1 MRRRP
6 QVKEETMQSS
16 TEMSQF
22 ATFDQKPQ
30 FAGFPKLG
38 NFFTRDAVLELS
50 ERAAELAPSSFNA
63 ERYTVDVIFSS
74 GAAVERTDLQ
84 GRFLEVLEMSAS
96 AADLSE
102 FVGAPV
108 LDAHNRASSRSIY
121 GTVSAARI
129 DSGRGLATIQLSRTA
144 DAAPIVDRIREGSL
158 RNVSIGYQVLSV
170 REERTNGQRT
180 LVATRWKPKELSFVP
195 IGADPLAQVRSDPHE
210 IRSMAALMGLPATFA
225 ESLVT
230 RALTME
236 QARTEILT
244 EMQRSAPRINP
255 VAPALVTRDVGE
267 GLAERIADGL
277 LVRMDRSHQPTS
289 GRPYTYCRMAD
300 VARICLET
308 RGLST
313 LGSPAQLIERAMH
326 TTSDFP
332 SVLAELFNKNLSTIT
347 RTPSPVVTLFR
358 ASTVADFR
366 AKHFMDISDGPL
378 LAKVNESG
386 EVTFGTITD
395 KTIASYA
402 ASSYAKAFTISFQ
415 ALTNDDMGALQDI
428 SAKMTRGARAW
439 FEGFLVGIIISNP
452 LLADGQATFSAAH
465 ANLSATPAAPT
476 DASIAEGKLGMRLQ
490 QDLSGNP
497 LNLMPRYIFIPAALE
512 TTVDQLL
519 ATLYPQQPAE
529 AVVAARTLTPIVD
542 SRLDQ
547 AGQTKSWYLF
557 CDPSTAAVFEY
568 SDLEGYSGPQVQA
581 AELFTNLG
589 TSYRVVWHV
598 GAGAVDS
605 RGGWKNA
612 GV

>member
-1 MRRRP
+1 
-6 QVKEETMQSS
+6 MQLS
-16 TEMSQF
+16 TEINSG
-22 ATFDQKPQ
+22 PN
-30 FAGFPKLG
+30 PE
-38 NFFTRDAVLELS
+38 FFTRDAVLELS
-50 ERAAELAPSSFNA
+50 ERAAELAPASFNA

-74 GAAVERTDLQ
+74 GAAVERSDLQ

-108 LDAHNRASSRSIY
+108 LDAHNRTSSRSIY

-129 DSGRGLATIQLSRTA
+129 DGGRGLATVQLSRTA

-158 RNVSIGYQVLSV
+158 RAVSIGYQVLQT

-195 IGADPLAQVRSDPHE
+195 IGADPTARVRAADPGQVRN
-210 IRSMAALMGLPATFA
+210 MAMSMGLPGEFA

-230 RALTME
+230 RGLSVE
-236 QARTEILT
+236 QARGEILG
-244 EMQRSAPRINP
+244 ELQRSAPRINP
-255 VAPALVTRDVGE
+255 VAPAIVTRDVGE
-267 GLAERIADGL
+267 GLVERIADGL
-277 LVRMDRSHQPTS
+277 LTRMDRSHQPTT
-289 GRPYTYCRMAD
+289 GRGYTYLRMAD

-313 LGSPAQLIERAMH
+313 LGSPAALIERAMH

-332 SVLAELFNKNLSTIT
+332 NVLAELFNKNLINIT
-347 RTPSPVVTLFR
+347 RTPSPVLQLFR

-366 AKHFMDISDGPL
+366 AKHFMEISDGPL
-378 LAKVNESG
+378 LEKVNEAG
-386 EVTFGTITD
+386 EIHFGSISD
-395 KTIASYA
+395 KAISSYS
-402 ASSYAKAFTISFQ
+402 ASSYAKGFTISFQ

-439 FEGFLVGIIISNP
+439 FEGFLVGIIVSNP
-452 LLADGQATFSAAH
+452 PLADGQAVFSAAH
-465 ANLSATPAAPT
+465 KNLSATPAAPS

-490 QDLSGNP
+490 TDLSGNP
-497 LNLMPRYIFIPAALE
+497 LNLMPRYIFLPAALE
-512 TTVDQLL
+512 TTMDQLL
-519 ATLYPQQPAE
+519 ATLYPAQPDQAI
-529 AVVAARTLTPIVD
+529 VAARTLTPIVD

-547 AGQTKSWYLF
+547 AGQTKPWYLF
-557 CDPSTAAVFEY
+557 AEPSAAAVFEY

-581 AELFTNLG
+581 TELFTSLG

-612 GV
+612 GA

>member
-1 MRRRP
+1 
-6 QVKEETMQSS
+6 MQLS
-16 TEMSQF
+16 TEIISARGAEMNCVPGTQ
-22 ATFDQKPQ
+22 
-30 FAGFPKLG
+30 
-38 NFFTRDAVLELS
+38 FFTRDAVLELS

-74 GAAVERTDLQ
+74 GAAVERSDLQ
-84 GRFLEVLEMSAS
+84 GRFLEVLEMTSA

-102 FVGAPV
+102 FIGAPV
-108 LDAHNRASSRSIY
+108 LDAHNRTSSRSIY

-144 DAAPIVDRIREGSL
+144 DASPIVDRIREGSL
-158 RNVSIGYQVLSV
+158 RNVSIGYQVLQN

-180 LVATRWKPKELSFVP
+180 MIVTRWKPKELSFVP
-195 IGADPLAQVRSDPHE
+195 IGADPAARVRGLSSAPDD
-210 IRSMAALMGLPATFA
+210 IRSMATMMGLPPAFA
-225 ESLVT
+225 ESLAT
-230 RALTME
+230 RSLTVE
-236 QARTEILT
+236 QARGEILG
-244 EMQRSAPRINP
+244 ELQRNAPRINP

-277 LVRMDRSHQPTS
+277 LTRMDRSHVPTA
-289 GRPYTYCRMAD
+289 GRGYTYLRMAD

-332 SVLAELFNKNLSTIT
+332 NVLAELFNKNLSTIT

-358 ASTVADFR
+358 PSTVADFR
-366 AKHFMDISDGPL
+366 NKHFMDISDGPL
-378 LAKVNESG
+378 LEKVNEAG
-386 EVTFGTITD
+386 EVHFGTISD
-395 KTIASYA
+395 KTLASYKA
-402 ASSYAKAFTISFQ
+402 DSYAKGFTISFQ

-428 SAKMTRGARAW
+428 SAKMTRGARGW
-439 FEGFLVGIIISNP
+439 FEAFLVGIIVSNP
-452 LLADGQATFSAAH
+452 LLADGQAVFSAAH
-465 ANLSATPAAPT
+465 KNLSATPAAPA

-497 LNLMPRYIFIPAALE
+497 LNLMPRYIFVPAALE

-519 ATLYPQQPAE
+519 AQLYPQQPSE
-529 AVVAARTLTPIVD
+529 AVVAARTVTPVVD

-557 CDPSTAAVFEY
+557 ADPSTAAVFEY
-568 SDLEGYSGPQVQA
+568 SDLEGYAGPQVQA

>member
-1 MRRRP
+1 MH
-6 QVKEETMQSS
+6 KEEMMQLS
-16 TEMSQF
+16 TE
-22 ATFDQKPQ
+22 
-30 FAGFPKLG
+30 
-38 NFFTRDAVLELS
+38 FTRDAVLELS
-50 ERAAELAPSSFNA
+50 ERAAELAPASFNA

-84 GRFLEVLEMSAS
+84 GRFLEVLEMTSA

-102 FVGAPV
+102 FIGGPV
-108 LDAHNRASSRSIY
+108 LDAHNRTSSRSIY

-129 DSGRGLATIQLSRTA
+129 DGGRGLATIQLSRTA

-158 RNVSIGYQVLSV
+158 RNVSIGYQVLQN

-195 IGADPLAQVRSDPHE
+195 IGADPAARVRSRPKD
-210 IRSMAALMGLPATFA
+210 IRRMADLMGLPAAFA
-225 ESLVT
+225 ETLVSREVT
-230 RALTME
+230 VE
-236 QARTEILT
+236 QARGEILT
-244 EMQRSAPRINP
+244 EMQRNAPRINP
-255 VAPALVTRDVGE
+255 VAPAIVTRDVGE

-277 LVRMDRSHQPTS
+277 LTRMDRSHQPTS
-289 GRPYTYCRMAD
+289 GRAYAYCRMAD

-326 TTSDFP
+326 TTADFP

-366 AKHFMDISDGPL
+366 SKHFMDISDGPL
-378 LAKVNESG
+378 LEKVNEAG
-386 EVTFGTITD
+386 EVHFGTISD
-395 KTIASYA
+395 KTLASYA
-402 ASSYAKAFTISFQ
+402 ASSYAKGFTISFQ
-415 ALTNDDMGALQDI
+415 ALTNDDMGALSDI
-428 SAKMTRGARAW
+428 SAKMTRGARGW
-439 FEGFLVGIIISNP
+439 FEAFLVGIIVSNP

-465 ANLSATPAAPT
+465 ANLSATPAVPT
-476 DASIAEGKLGMRLQ
+476 DASISEGKLGMRLQ
-490 QDLSGNP
+490 TDLSGNP
-497 LNLMPRYIFIPAALE
+497 LNLTPRYIFLPAALE

-519 ATLYPQQPAE
+519 AQLYPAQPTE
-529 AVVAARTLTPIVD
+529 AVVAARTLTPVVD

-557 CDPSTAAVFEY
+557 CDPATAAVFEY
-568 SDLEGYSGPQVQA
+568 SDLEGFNGPQVQA

-589 TSYRVVWHV
+589 TSYRCIWHI

-612 GV
+612 GA

>member
-6 QVKEETMQSS
+6 QVRKEEMMHLS
-16 TEMSQF
+16 TE
-22 ATFDQKPQ
+22 
-30 FAGFPKLG
+30 
-38 NFFTRDAVLELS
+38 FTRDAVLDLV

-63 ERYTVDVIFSS
+63 ERYTVDCVFSS
-74 GAAVERTDLQ
+74 GAAVERSDLQ
-84 GRFLEVLEMSAS
+84 GRFLEVLEMTSA

-102 FVGAPV
+102 FIGCPV
-108 LDAHNRASSRSIY
+108 LDAHNRTSSRSIY

-170 REERTNGQRT
+170 REERSNGQRT

-195 IGADPLAQVRSDPHE
+195 LGADPAARVRSEDAGQ
-210 IRSMAALMGLPATFA
+210 IRSMATMMGLPAEFA

-230 RALTME
+230 RFLTVE
-236 QARTEILT
+236 QARGEILT

-255 VAPALVTRDVGE
+255 VAPAIVTRDVGE
-267 GLAERIADGL
+267 GLAERIADGVL
-277 LVRMDRSHQPTS
+277 TRMDRSHQPTS
-289 GRPYTYCRMAD
+289 GRQYTYCRMAD

-332 SVLAELFNKNLSTIT
+332 NVLAELFNKNLSTIT
-347 RTPSPVVTLFR
+347 RTPSPVVQLFR

-378 LAKVNESG
+378 LEKVNEAG
-386 EVTFGTITD
+386 EVHFGTISD
-395 KTIASYA
+395 KTLASYA
-402 ASSYAKAFTISFQ
+402 ASSYAKGFTISFQ
-415 ALTNDDMGALQDI
+415 ALTNDDMGAIQDI

-439 FEGFLVGIIISNP
+439 FEGFLVGIIVSNP
-452 LLADGQATFSAAH
+452 LLADGQAVFSAAH

-476 DASIAEGKLGMRLQ
+476 DASISEGKLGMRLQ

-497 LNLMPRYIFIPAALE
+497 LNLRPQYIFLPAALE

-529 AVVAARTLTPIVD
+529 AVVAARTLTPVVD

-547 AGQTKSWYLF
+547 SGQTKSWYLF
-557 CDPSTAAVFEY
+557 ADPATAAVFEY
-568 SDLEGYSGPQVQA
+568 SDLEGYAGPQVQA

-605 RGGWKNA
+605 RGAWKNA